1 MITIKSRNTVVLES
15 SLRFNEDNTAVT
27 YQANTELYVEGNTY
41 LDLVTPQTIFNL
53 VCPINDVANI
63 MVVTQTQ
70 VDAYILATYPPI
82 A

>member
-1 MITIKSRNTVVLES
+1 MTIKSRNTVVLES

-53 VCPINDVANI
+53 VCPVADVANI
-63 MVVTQTQ
+63 MAVTQTQ
-70 VDAYILATYPPI
+70 VDAYILATYPPV

>member
-41 LDLVTPQTIFNL
+41 LDLVTPKTIFDL
-53 VCPINDVANI
+53 TCPVADIANI
-63 MVVTQTQ
+63 ATVTQAQ
-70 VDAYILATYPPI
+70 IDAYILATYPAI
-82 A
+82 S